1 MGFKTSINFCLSRYT
16 NNKLKYD
23 IFVEEKEQKEKEEY
37 ASEQYWKELL
47 LSKYQYHDKLFLLL
61 LSSVLL

>member
-1 MGFKTSINFCLSRYT
+1 M
-16 NNKLKYD
+16 D
-23 IFVEEKEQKEKEEY
+23 IFVEEKEQKEEY

-47 LSKYQYHDKLFLLL
+47 LLSKYQYHDKLFLLF

>member
-1 MGFKTSINFCLSRYT
+1 M
-16 NNKLKYD
+16 KYD